1 MMVMCV
7 GIGLEVPARCCPS
20 TAVLVPSLSALYTRK
35 RKPYVMADAV
45 EGLSKIVILQAL
57 NLTETP
63 ATELPLAKPLVLFP
77 RFVLSLYIVAYQASS
92 PSREQ
97 KVPQQVIRNLEVAAK
112 GVIVTCAVLLA
123 TTKVA
128 DVVDLNV
135 VSTAVL
141 TCNTV
146 SGTVILVN
154 AIYISP
160 KRDDPYAYA

>member
-1 MMVMCV
+1 
-7 GIGLEVPARCCPS
+7 
-20 TAVLVPSLSALYTRK
+20 
-35 RKPYVMADAV
+35 MADAV

-57 NLTETP
+57 YLATTP
-63 ATELPLAKPLVLFP
+63 GTELPLAKPVVLFP
-77 RFVLSLYIVAYQASS
+77 RFVLSLYIVEYQASS
-92 PSREQ
+92 PSAEL

-128 DVVDLNV
+128 DVVVLNA

-146 SGTVILVN
+146 SGTVIRVN

-160 KRDDPYAYA
+160 KRGDLYAYA